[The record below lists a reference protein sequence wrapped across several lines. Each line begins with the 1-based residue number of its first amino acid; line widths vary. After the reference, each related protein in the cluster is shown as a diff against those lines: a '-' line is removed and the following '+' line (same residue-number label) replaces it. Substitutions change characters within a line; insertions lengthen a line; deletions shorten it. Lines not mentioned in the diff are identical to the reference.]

1 MIGGNSLP
9 DSIHSWVKCCWRYIS
24 VEEQEL
30 PFKALAHQVR
40 FFLYVFLSPS
50 LDKKRGQTESSNSEG
65 ENKGKDNRLLGP
77 SNPEN
82 KTRAGRVSTCCKTE
96 LGIYPGH
103 CQVFFRMSAIQS
115 DRLGTIPEPHID
127 AIKTSPISPNTVDP
141 EGLVREYRHRTS
153 GCIHFQTCSGLGVQR
168 PLVSLL

>member
-1 MIGGNSLP
+1 MLLAVYICRGAGATLQGLGTPSL
-9 DSIHSWVKCCWRYIS
+9 
-24 VEEQEL
+24 L
-30 PFKALAHQVR
+30 
-40 FFLYVFLSPS
+40 FLYVFLSPS